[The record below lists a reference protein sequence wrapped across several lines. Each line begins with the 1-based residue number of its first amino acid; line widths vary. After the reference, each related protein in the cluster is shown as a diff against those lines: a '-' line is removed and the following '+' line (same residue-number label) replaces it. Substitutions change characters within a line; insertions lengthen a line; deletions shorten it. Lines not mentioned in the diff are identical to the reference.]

1 MLHLLVAHLLV
12 HLMLDPTNLE
22 NGKMQARRRKTV
34 QIIRQSAPTM
44 PWCVHLLLQ
53 PCSFA
58 AFVARAQGP
67 GPYRPCARTG
77 TGATEAIMPVCVVV
91 YFSDIPRKYASPS
104 SWPDN
109 VCVRDIGGI
118 PSATLAKDHQKW
130 KMTLHPAWTHG
141 RTQANMRRPRSRRRR
156 SHRVWHFM
164 LWLDGDE
171 FNSPA

>member
-1 MLHLLVAHLLV
+1 MRQATMCVLISTAFAQMLHLLVAHLLV

-104 SWPDN
+104 SWPHEHMS
-109 VCVRDIGGI
+109 VFV
-118 PSATLAKDHQKW
+118 TLAVFRRQPSRK
-130 KMTLHPAWTHG
+130 TLRG
-141 RTQANMRRPRSRRRR
+141 
-156 SHRVWHFM
+156 
-164 LWLDGDE
+164 GG
-171 FNSPA
+171 